1 VRCSHVV
8 AIHLL
13 VELGAELDVGDK
25 DGLHPYRPSPSLPPS
40 LPAAPSLPVVG
51 RHGVGGGGGGWKG
64 ACRMADW
71 RVLLLCCRALSRGCR
86 RSVTSRCSS

>member
-25 DGLHPYRPSPSLPPS
+25 DGLHLLNAPLAPALPAPS
-40 LPAAPSLPVVG
+40 LPAAASLCA
-51 RHGVGGGGGGWKG
+51 RHRIRSDTVS
-64 ACRMADW
+64 
-71 RVLLLCCRALSRGCR
+71 RV
-86 RSVTSRCSS
+86 